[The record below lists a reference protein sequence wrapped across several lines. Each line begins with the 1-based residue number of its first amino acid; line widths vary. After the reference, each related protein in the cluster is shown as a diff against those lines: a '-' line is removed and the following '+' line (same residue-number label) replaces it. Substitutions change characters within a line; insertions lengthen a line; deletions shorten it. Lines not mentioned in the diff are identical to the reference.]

1 MTKNK
6 IARDEVLVEIASND
20 PKNIH
25 DFKRIR
31 GIKLDNNKK
40 TIDEILLILEKAR
53 EIPKELWPVKDIPK
67 KNKINQPAVLELLKV
82 LLKHVSEENKVAPK
96 LIAKQIDLEIIASG
110 EKNDL
115 KLFQGWRY
123 EIFGGLVENLIEGKI
138 AIKIQN
144 GKLLIL
150 KNI

>member
-1 MTKNK
+1 M
-6 IARDEVLVEIASND
+6 R
-20 PKNIH
+20 KNISSEKII
-25 DFKRIR
+25 DLSNKRIWIAGHNGMVGR
-31 GIKLDNNKK
+31 SLFKALANKYPNA
-40 TIDEILLILEKAR
+40 ILLKAPR
-53 EIPKELWPVKDIPK
+53 EELNLTNQTDVYNWL
-67 KNKINQPAVLELLKV
+67 KINKPDVLELLKV

-110 EKNDL
+110 EKNNL

>member
-1 MTKNK
+1 MLSFLKIKILFFLLTCLLASFDSVEKTAFISYYNK
-6 IARDEVLVEIASND
+6 E
-20 PKNIH
+20 
-25 DFKRIR
+25 
-31 GIKLDNNKK
+31 
-40 TIDEILLILEKAR
+40 TIDEILLILGKAR
-53 EIPKELWPVKDIPK
+53 ENPKELWPVKNIPK

-82 LLKHVSEENKVAPK
+82 LLKHVSVENKVAPK

-150 KNI
+150 KNN

>member
-1 MTKNK
+1 M
-6 IARDEVLVEIASND
+6 
-20 PKNIH
+20 
-25 DFKRIR
+25 
-31 GIKLDNNKK
+31 
-40 TIDEILLILEKAR
+40 
-53 EIPKELWPVKDIPK
+53 
-67 KNKINQPAVLELLKV
+67 ELLKV

-123 EIFGGLVENLIEGKI
+123 EFWRLVENLIEGKI